1 MLQLNHRRKSTTTC
15 EYISKP
21 DFLDFRPC
29 KSVWGKKTFLVARV
43 RIIWEVP
50 TPAKHAAGS
59 KATAFL
65 VLLCTQVDIIR
76 ACANSLLK
84 LWAGLAVLAKPIPTW
99 NIWNIYIG
107 HQNGWVT
114 MLNHLFRS
122 VLVCLVLIR
131 ACPNLNPMGTIQV
144 KIMNL
149 PAYKPPFFVLRH
161 FVSSNMTLQPL
172 GTNNSHRPSFSSQ
185 FSKLSAMN
193 STDGTKVLKTVEWP
207 SGCRDHI
214 YIYISSCI
222 YIYIL
227 IYMYIYIYIHI
238 LINISHD
245 SWWLHLSPCFSWMWT

>member
-1 MLQLNHRRKSTTTC
+1 
-15 EYISKP
+15 
-21 DFLDFRPC
+21 
-29 KSVWGKKTFLVARV
+29 
-43 RIIWEVP
+43 
-50 TPAKHAAGS
+50 
-59 KATAFL
+59 
-65 VLLCTQVDIIR
+65 
-76 ACANSLLK
+76 
-84 LWAGLAVLAKPIPTW
+84 
-99 NIWNIYIG
+99 
-107 HQNGWVT
+107 

-214 YIYISSCI
+214 YIYISSYICI
-222 YIYIL
+222 YIYIYISSL
-227 IYMYIYIYIHI
+227 IYPMIHDGCTYP
-238 LINISHD
+238 LVSRGCEHNIPP
-245 SWWLHLSPCFSWMWT
+245 LT